1 MVRRKHRFVV
11 FLVALSLIA
20 VVVYAASF
28 NSKVDGNK
36 KGTVDSLTIDLT
48 KVLTADGGDGS
59 ATYVTLPGQF
69 DHYNGIVKVGTW
81 NKSQIVTPSGNF
93 VLKAT
98 AKLAG
103 KKSVVW
109 LDKRNVFT
117 VEVHEGNSASG
128 TLLTSK
134 TIDQS
139 IGSPTDKTIT
149 CNQITANLQPG
160 NSRQYTII
168 IRFDKYDGDGGDDG
182 YTGYTI
188 RVGAT

>member
-1 MVRRKHRFVV
+1 MVSRKHRFVV
-11 FLVALSLIA
+11 FLVVLSLIA
-20 VVVYAASF
+20 VVAYAASF
-28 NSKVDGNK
+28 HADVDGNK

-48 KVLTADGGDGS
+48 KVLTADGNNGS
-59 ATYVTLPGQF
+59 STNVVLPGQF
-69 DHYNGIVKVGTW
+69 THYNGIVNVGTW
-81 NKSQIVTPSGNF
+81 TKEQIMTPSGNF
-93 VLKAT
+93 VLKVT
-98 AKLAG
+98 GRLAG
-103 KKSVVW
+103 RKTLVW
-109 LDKRNVFT
+109 LSKRNVFT
-117 VEVHEGNSASG
+117 VEIHEGNSMTG

-139 IGSPTDKTIT
+139 FSSPTDKTIQ
-149 CNQITANLQPG
+149 CNQITANLQTG